1 MRDCPHCGESFEE
14 TEAGE
19 AAFLEHLRDDH
30 PGEFGAV
37 DRRRL
42 EQLAGDGDGGV
53 SQTALLLGGLALAVV
68 GIVVFV
74 TFGMGG
80 SSADTDGVDA
90 ARTPTNLGAAHSHG
104 TMEVVVLGDRI
115 DFSQQQYQL
124 QADAFHFEGGEG
136 RVWHVHAQGVTLEWA
151 MASLGIDVTETS
163 VTVDGTTYRDSDP
176 AYTVSVTVNGEPV
189 DPSTYV
195 LRGVSD
201 AARAQ
206 SEGDH
211 VRIVV
216 SAAE

>member
-14 TEAGE
+14 TDAGE
-19 AAFLEHLRDDH
+19 IAFLEHLRDDH

-42 EQLAGDGDGGV
+42 DQLGGDPDGGL
-53 SQTALLLGGLALAVV
+53 SRTALLLAGLALVVV
-68 GIVVFV
+68 GIVAFV
-74 TFGMGG
+74 TFGLGG
-80 SSADTDGVDA
+80 SSADDTVDA
-90 ARTPTNLGAAHSHG
+90 NLTPSNVGSVHSHG

-115 DFSQQQYQL
+115 DFSQQRYQL
-124 QADAFHFEGGEG
+124 QANAFHFEGGEG

-151 MASLGIDVTETS
+151 LSSLGIEVTERS

-176 AYTVSVTVNGEPV
+176 DYTVRVTVDGEPV

-195 LRGVSD
+195 LDGPQD
-201 AARAQ
+201 AQNAQ
-206 SEGDH
+206 SQGDN

-216 SAAE
+216 AAAD